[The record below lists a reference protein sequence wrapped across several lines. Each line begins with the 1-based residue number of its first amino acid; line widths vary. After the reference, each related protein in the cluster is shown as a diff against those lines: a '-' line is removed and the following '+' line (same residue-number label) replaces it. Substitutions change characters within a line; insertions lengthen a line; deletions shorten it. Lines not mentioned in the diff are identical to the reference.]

1 MEATNDQALIR
12 LRPTTHKTGL
22 LVKLKNK
29 GPLKKQ
35 YCLLSKPKT
44 KAKGQNVIC
53 GKIYALVNFAGV
65 QNKHGQLKAPQ
76 YLLMNHIKA
85 DGKYLNWTKTGRM

>member
-29 GPLKKQ
+29 GPLKSNIACSADQ
-35 YCLLSKPKT
+35 KPKQRG
-44 KAKGQNVIC
+44 KEDLRENLRFSELCRGAK
-53 GKIYALVNFAGV
+53 
-65 QNKHGQLKAPQ
+65 
-76 YLLMNHIKA
+76 
-85 DGKYLNWTKTGRM
+85 